1 MLFFNS
7 NIITCNVKL
16 LYSRL
21 AAIDSVGGDTG
32 CGKPQHRYATFPPRH
47 HRLDFF
53 YSNKII

>member
-7 NIITCNVKL
+7 NILTWIAVKL

-21 AAIDSVGGDTG
+21 DAIDSVGGDT
-32 CGKPQHRYATFPPRH
+32 KPQHRYVTCPPRH
-47 HRLDFF
+47 RRLDFF